1 MKAKLIIAITVIV
14 VLIGFCVFDE
24 IYVANTFR
32 DFTEMLKIEE
42 QKQSFNIEE
51 IEAINRWWKET
62 HQKLEVIVPHTQ
74 LNEITYAFGEFLGTI
89 KADDLK
95 SAEGQLHR
103 LIETSEAMQ
112 EMYSFRLG
120 NLF

>member
-42 QKQSFNIEE
+42 QKQSFDIEE

-89 KADDLK
+89 KANDLK

-112 EMYSFRLG
+112 AMYSFRLG

>member
-32 DFTEMLKIEE
+32 DFTQMLKIEE
-42 QKQSFNIEE
+42 QKQSFDIEE

>member
-42 QKQSFNIEE
+42 QKQSFDIEE

>member
-42 QKQSFNIEE
+42 QKQSFDIEE

-112 EMYSFRLG
+112 AMYSFRLG

>member
-1 MKAKLIIAITVIV
+1 MKAKLIIAIVVIV

-42 QKQSFNIEE
+42 QKQSFDIEE

>member
-42 QKQSFNIEE
+42 QKQSFDIEE

-74 LNEITYAFGEFLGTI
+74 LNEITYAFGEFIGTI